1 MMEILLRTLNDRGQ
15 EERRNLD
22 LCGSSCLFTFSELIK
37 DHPAREDTVCQQC
50 SQKEHYLLPVSCL
63 LSIHLLTHSLIEHTF
78 VGHAIEALC

>member
-1 MMEILLRTLNDRGQ
+1 MIEGRKREGIWISAEALA
-15 EERRNLD
+15 
-22 LCGSSCLFTFSELIK
+22 SSPLVNPQLIK